1 MILLMSALGASSHTN
16 DEAIRALV
24 HLLVICEDGV
34 EGYRHAAAAVD
45 DAAIQRVLAANA
57 ARREEVVSVLGY
69 ALVALGK
76 KPPHHHGSLEGAV
89 HRAFLDLEK
98 LVGASGR
105 TITRE
110 CQRGERATIAA
121 FAETLALDL
130 PADVKATVQS
140 QLGRILEAS
149 EALARI

>member
-1 MILLMSALGASSHTN
+1 MTPLGESTHPN
-16 DEAIRALV
+16 HDEAIRALV
-24 HLLVICEDGV
+24 HLLVVCQDGV
-34 EGYRHAAAAVD
+34 EGYRHAAGAID
-45 DAAIQRVLAANA
+45 DPAIHRVLAANGA
-57 ARREEVVSVLGY
+57 LREEVVGVISY

-98 LVGASGR
+98 LAGVSAR
-105 TITRE
+105 TIVHE

-121 FAETLALDL
+121 FAEVLALDL
-130 PADVKATVQS
+130 PADVRTTVQS

-149 EALARI
+149 ESLARI